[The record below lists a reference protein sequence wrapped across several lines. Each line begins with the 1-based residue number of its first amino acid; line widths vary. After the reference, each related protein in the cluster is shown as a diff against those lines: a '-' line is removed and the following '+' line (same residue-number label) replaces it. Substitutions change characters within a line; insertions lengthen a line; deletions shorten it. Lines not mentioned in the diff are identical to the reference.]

1 VLTSSCWIQIS
12 VWGLVWVRQI
22 ELDISVYLCLVE
34 YSTVYSVSSWVIV
47 RTAGPEYGC
56 ICPNLKSELS
66 FLFCKHKPLHNLGFV
81 RPSSDLYTYFLNIV
95 C

>member
-1 VLTSSCWIQIS
+1 MSQIRE
-12 VWGLVWVRQI
+12 WGLVWICQI
-22 ELDISVYLCLVE
+22 ELGISVCLCLVE

-47 RTAGPEYGC
+47 RTAGADYGC
-56 ICPNLKSELS
+56 ICPILKSELS
-66 FLFCKHKPLHNLGFV
+66 FLFCKHKPLHKLGFV